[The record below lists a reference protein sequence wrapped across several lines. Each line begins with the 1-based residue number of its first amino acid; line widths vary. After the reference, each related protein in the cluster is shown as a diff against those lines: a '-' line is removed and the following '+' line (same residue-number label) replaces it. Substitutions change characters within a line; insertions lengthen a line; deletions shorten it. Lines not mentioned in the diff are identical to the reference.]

1 MGSVLLIFGFL
12 FAGWIGS
19 FAFRAV
25 DNFRKKLSE
34 EKEASL

>member
-12 FAGWIGS
+12 FVGWVAS

-25 DNFRKKLSE
+25 DGFRKKQAE
-34 EKEASL
+34 EKE